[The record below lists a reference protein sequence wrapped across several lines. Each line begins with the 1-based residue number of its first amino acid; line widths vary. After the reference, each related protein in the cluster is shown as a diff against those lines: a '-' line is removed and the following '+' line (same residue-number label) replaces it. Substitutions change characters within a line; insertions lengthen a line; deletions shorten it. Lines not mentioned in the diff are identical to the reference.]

1 MPLLILLSV
10 PLFAAIVLAFI
21 GDRKYAPEINI
32 LGSAATFAAGIA
44 LALEVYVK
52 GPMLAGGNFF
62 FVDAF
67 NVYLAVLTSFV
78 SMTTAIFS
86 RRYMR
91 KERQDGHVGLSVC
104 AFTMRCSSF
113 LFLRCSFVFLQTMS
127 VSCG

>member
-32 LGSAATFAAGIA
+32 LGSAATFAAGIS
-44 LALEVYVK
+44 LALEVYVE
-52 GPMLAGGNFF
+52 GPMLAGGKFF

-78 SMTTAIFS
+78 SMTSAIFS
-86 RRYMR
+86 RRFMR
-91 KERQDGHVGLSVC
+91 KERE
-104 AFTMRCSSF
+104 
-113 LFLRCSFVFLQTMS
+113 
-127 VSCG
+127 